1 MFFFFARMMIM
12 ELVEGLTIFK
22 VDGSEA
28 AEIDTCPFL
37 DSGAFVDTGHRT
49 F

>member
-1 MFFFFARMMIM
+1 MG
-12 ELVEGLTIFK
+12 LVEGLTIFK